1 MKKKDREK
9 EEYEEI
15 SPEEDR
21 ELYETGTSA
30 DVAPTPPDATMS
42 VYTIRIDTDTLKA
55 LYEIADREGTGPSV
69 VARRILQKGVEELSA
84 ETLPEK
90 EIIRAAE
97 EAKAAAEKLLKQR
110 KIS

>member
-1 MKKKDREK
+1 MKETGPDE

-15 SPEEDR
+15 SLEEDE
-21 ELYETGTSA
+21 ELSKAGTPA
-30 DVAPTPPDATMS
+30 DVAPTPKDATMS
-42 VYTIRIDTDTLKA
+42 VFTIRIDTDTLEA
-55 LYEIADREGTGPSV
+55 LYNIAEQEGTGPSV
-69 VARRILQKGVEELSA
+69 VARRLLQKGIEEQGA